1 MALLKWSCSTYVPVP
16 VCKLVITNSL
26 AVCNILETR
35 NRSKAAYKLHTTV
48 IEVLSSWLVPLNT
61 QHRALVTKSLRRA
74 TQWPQC
80 SLHLLD
86 SPEPSP
92 RREVKS
98 DRWPTAAAP
107 RRRYE
112 K

>member
-16 VCKLVITNSL
+16 MCKLVITNHL
-26 AVCNILETR
+26 AVRNILETSS
-35 NRSKAAYKLHTTV
+35 NLQTLLTAHTSV
-48 IEVLSSWLVPLNT
+48 LDVLSSWLVPLDT

-86 SPEPSP
+86 SPDA
-92 RREVKS
+92 V
-98 DRWPTAAAP
+98 AAT
-107 RRRYE
+107 RG
-112 K
+112 KK